1 MTARPRLSHS
11 SSRRRWRLVALFAAL
26 AAMIAFAAACG
37 GDDDDASGGTDTA
50 AASPAAGTS
59 ATAPAKAAAFPY
71 TFTDSTGT
79 QVTFTEAPK
88 RIISYSPGA
97 TEVLFAV
104 GAGPQVIATDEFS
117 DYPAAAKALPHVQ
130 YSKPSPEPA
139 LAMKPDLVIMAGR
152 QEGQV
157 PQFRSL
163 GMKVVYLKEP
173 SDIPAVFEQIRNV
186 GRITGHG
193 DEAIALVAS
202 LEGRLEKVRGTV
214 ATKTE
219 SPTVFYEIT
228 PDLFTVS
235 PNSFVGNLL
244 TIAKAKN
251 VVTET
256 TNAFPQVSVET
267 VLKADPAVILLADGG
282 DDGGQTPE
290 AVKARPGW
298 DKVKAVRDGKVVVI
312 DSDTFSRPGPRVIDA
327 LEQLV
332 TVLYGSR

>member
-26 AAMIAFAAACG
+26 AAMIAVAAACG
-37 GDDDDASGGTDTA
+37 GDDDTGGDAA
-50 AASPAAGTS
+50 ATVASPAAGAS
-59 ATAPAKAAAFPY
+59 ATAPAKVAAFPY

-79 QVTFTEAPK
+79 QVAFTEAPK

-97 TEVLFAV
+97 TEILFAV

-186 GRITGHG
+186 GRITGRG
-193 DEAIALVAS
+193 DEATALVAS
-202 LEGRLEKVRGTV
+202 LEGRLERVRGTL

-298 DKVKAVRDGKVVVI
+298 DKVKAVREGKVVVI

>member
-1 MTARPRLSHS
+1 MRH
-11 SSRRRWRLVALFAAL
+11 RWRAFAFVAMALGAL
-26 AAMIAFAAACG
+26 ALAFAACG
-37 GDDDDASGGTDTA
+37 GDDDDDGTA
-50 AASPAAGTS
+50 AQPAAAATNGASPAAS
-59 ATAPAKAAAFPY
+59 ANTAAFPF

-79 QVTFTEAPK
+79 QVAFGEAPK

-104 GAGPQVIATDEFS
+104 GAGAQVIAVDEFS

-139 LAMKPDLVIMAGR
+139 LAMKPDLVILAG
-152 QEGQV
+152 QQAGQV
-157 PQFRSL
+157 PQFRQL
-163 GMKVVYLKEP
+163 GMRVVLLKEP
-173 SDIPAVFEQIRNV
+173 GDVPAVFEQIKNV
-186 GRITGHG
+186 GRMTGHG
-193 DEAIALVAS
+193 EDAAKLVTS
-202 LEGRLEKVRGTV
+202 LEGRLEKVKGTV
-214 ATKTE
+214 AAKADA
-219 SPTVFYEIT
+219 PVVFYEIT

-251 VVTET
+251 LVTDT
-256 TNAFPQVSVET
+256 SNAFPQLSVET

-290 AVKARPGW
+290 MVKARPGW
-298 DKVKAVRDGKVVVI
+298 DKVKAVRDGRVVVI
-312 DSDTFSRPGPRVIDA
+312 DSDVFSRPGPRVLDA

-332 TVLYGSR
+332 AVLYPPR

>member
-26 AAMIAFAAACG
+26 AAMIAVAAACG
-37 GDDDDASGGTDTA
+37 GDDDTGGDAA
-50 AASPAAGTS
+50 ATVASPAAGAS
-59 ATAPAKAAAFPY
+59 ATAPAKVAAFPY

-79 QVTFTEAPK
+79 QVAFTEAPK

-97 TEVLFAV
+97 TEILFAV

-139 LAMKPDLVIMAGR
+139 LAMRPDLVIMSGR

-157 PQFRSL
+157 PQFRQL
-163 GMKVVYLKEP
+163 GLRVVFLKEP
-173 SDIPAVFEQIRNV
+173 GDVPAVFEQIRNV
-186 GRITGHG
+186 GRMTGHAE
-193 DEAIALVAS
+193 EAAKLVTS
-202 LEGRLEKVRGTV
+202 LEGRLEKVKATV
-214 ATKTE
+214 AAKTDA
-219 SPTVFYEIT
+219 PVVFYEIT

-235 PNSFVGNLL
+235 PNSFVGHLL

-251 VVTET
+251 VVTDT
-256 TNAFPQVSVET
+256 SNAFPQLSVET

-290 AVKARPGW
+290 MVKARPGW
-298 DKVKAVRDGKVVVI
+298 DKVKAVRDGRVVVI
-312 DSDTFSRPGPRVIDA
+312 DSDVFSRPGPRVLDA

-332 TVLYGSR
+332 AVLYPAR

>member
-1 MTARPRLSHS
+1 MTAHPGISGHFKG
-11 SSRRRWRLVALFAAL
+11 RWRAVALATIAL
-26 AAMIAFAAACG
+26 GALVMAIAACG
-37 GDDDDASGGTDTA
+37 GDDDTGEAATQLTA
-50 AASPAAGTS
+50 AANGASPAASGSTS
-59 ATAPAKAAAFPY
+59 AFPF

-79 QVTFTEAPK
+79 QVAFTEAPK

-104 GAGPQVIATDEFS
+104 GAGAQVIAVDEFS

-139 LAMKPDLVIMAGR
+139 LAMRPDLVIMSGR

-157 PQFRSL
+157 PQFRQL
-163 GMKVVYLKEP
+163 GLRVVFLKEP
-173 SDIPAVFEQIRNV
+173 GDVPAVFEQIRNV
-186 GRITGHG
+186 GRMTGHAE
-193 DEAIALVAS
+193 EAAKLVTS
-202 LEGRLEKVRGTV
+202 LEGRLEKVKATV
-214 ATKTE
+214 AAKTDA
-219 SPTVFYEIT
+219 PVVFYEIT

-235 PNSFVGNLL
+235 PNSFVGHLL

-251 VVTET
+251 VVTDMS
-256 TNAFPQVSVET
+256 NAFPQLSVET

-290 AVKARPGW
+290 MVKARPGW
-298 DKVKAVRDGKVVVI
+298 DKVKAVRDGRVVVI
-312 DSDTFSRPGPRVIDA
+312 DSDVFSRPGPRVLDA

-332 TVLYGSR
+332 AVLYPAR